1 MPNGPLLKP
10 DQIFQMI
17 ISSQRTD
24 GAEIRL
30 KNGTEIKNSSD
41 YVIKH
46 SVHLP
51 DYTTN
56 TLSYV
61 QSSLLLNI
69 SAWENGLVSS
79 VLGKDSL
86 TLTETWLTKCFFVQ
100 IVKFL
105 NIDHNLHQSCARQVP
120 GRDLANYTCATS
132 STQEGPALAS
142 STIFRSLLSLCLSW
156 TSTSS

>member
-1 MPNGPLLKP
+1 
-10 DQIFQMI
+10 MI
-17 ISSQRTD
+17 ISPQRTD
-24 GAEIRL
+24 GAQIRL

-79 VLGKDSL
+79 VLSKDTL
-86 TLTETWLTKCFFVQ
+86 TLTETWLTKCFFCSHCEVL
-100 IVKFL
+100 K
-105 NIDHNLHQSCARQVP
+105 H
-120 GRDLANYTCATS
+120 
-132 STQEGPALAS
+132 
-142 STIFRSLLSLCLSW
+142 RS
-156 TSTSS
+156 

>member
-1 MPNGPLLKP
+1 
-10 DQIFQMI
+10 MI
-17 ISSQRTD
+17 ISPQRTD
-24 GAEIRL
+24 GAQIRL

-79 VLGKDSL
+79 VLRKDSFNL
-86 TLTETWLTKCFFVQ
+86 DRDMVNEMFFCSNCEVL
-100 IVKFL
+100 K
-105 NIDHNLHQSCARQVP
+105 H
-120 GRDLANYTCATS
+120 
-132 STQEGPALAS
+132 
-142 STIFRSLLSLCLSW
+142 RS
-156 TSTSS
+156 

>member
-24 GAEIRL
+24 GAQIRL

-79 VLGKDSL
+79 VLSKDSL
-86 TLTETWLTKCFFVQ
+86 TLTETWLGTLSNKKTILFGNFSQTSDPHPPTFWEPLIQKFFLVF
-100 IVKFL
+100 I
-105 NIDHNLHQSCARQVP
+105 LH
-120 GRDLANYTCATS
+120 
-132 STQEGPALAS
+132 
-142 STIFRSLLSLCLSW
+142 FR
-156 TSTSS
+156 T

>member
-1 MPNGPLLKP
+1 
-10 DQIFQMI
+10 MI
-17 ISSQRTD
+17 ISPQRTD
-24 GAEIRL
+24 GAQIRL

-69 SAWENGLVSS
+69 SAWENGLVSP
-79 VLGKDSL
+79 VLREAPISK
-86 TLTETWLTKCFFVQ
+86 KCSFFEHCS
-100 IVKFL
+100 KGL
-105 NIDHNLHQSCARQVP
+105 
-120 GRDLANYTCATS
+120 
-132 STQEGPALAS
+132 
-142 STIFRSLLSLCLSW
+142 
-156 TSTSS
+156 

>member
-1 MPNGPLLKP
+1 MPNCLS
-10 DQIFQMI
+10 DQIFKMI
-17 ISSQRTD
+17 ISPQRTD
-24 GAEIRL
+24 GAQIRL

-79 VLGKDSL
+79 VLSKDSS
-86 TLTETWLTKCFFVQ
+86 TLTETWLTKYFFH
-100 IVKFL
+100 IV
-105 NIDHNLHQSCARQVP
+105 NLHQSHARQVP

-142 STIFRSLLSLCLSW
+142 STIFRSPSSLCLS
-156 TSTSS
+156 